1 VSGHPETRDLLGPF
15 VMGELGPA
23 EARAVEEH
31 LEDCPSCTQE
41 AEALRLA
48 HERLAELAAS
58 SETLPPHLKDR
69 PVVGLPRPAPPRPAP
84 WRRAPPWAA
93 AAAAVVL
100 LALGLAYG
108 PSLLGSR
115 EVVAATLEPTGR
127 APEAGGEVEIVGG
140 DENTEVRLEAWGL
153 PACEREEYYELWLVE
168 GEERVSAGTFS
179 VGHSGEVEVVLSA
192 PRFANSYPQ
201 VGITAERDTDPR
213 PGDAKML
220 GGELRES

>member
-15 VMGELGPA
+15 VMGGLGPA

-58 SETLPPHLKDR
+58 SEALPPHLKAR
-69 PVVGLPRPAPPRPAP
+69 PVVGLPRPAP
-84 WRRAPPWAA
+84 RRAAPPWAA
-93 AAAAVVL
+93 AAAVAL

-179 VGHSGEVEVVLSA
+179 VGHSGEVEVVLNA
-192 PRFANSYPQ
+192 PKFADSYPQ

-213 PGDAKML
+213 PGTAKML

>member
-15 VMGELGPA
+15 VMGELGPPKR
-23 EARAVEEH
+23 ARSKTTSKTAPRAGRRPKPCGSPTSA
-31 LEDCPSCTQE
+31 CPSSPP
-41 AEALRLA
+41 
-48 HERLAELAAS
+48 S
-58 SETLPPHLKDR
+58 SEHPPQHLKDR
-69 PVVGLPRPAPPRPAP
+69 AVAGLPRTVPR
-84 WRRAPPWAA
+84 RIVPPWAA
-93 AAAAVVL
+93 VAAAVL
-100 LALGLAYG
+100 LVALGLAYG

-127 APEAGGEVEIVGG
+127 VPEAGGEVEIVGG
-140 DENTEVRLEAWGL
+140 DENMEVRLEAWGL

-179 VGHSGEVEVVLSA
+179 VGPSGEVEVVLNA

-201 VGITAERDTDPR
+201 VGITAERDADPR

>member
-1 VSGHPETRDLLGPF
+1 MSGHPETRDLLGPF
-15 VMGELGPA
+15 VMGDLGTA
-23 EARAVEEH
+23 EARAVEDH
-31 LEDCPSCTQE
+31 LEDCASCRQE
-41 AEALRLA
+41 TEALRLA
-48 HERLAELAAS
+48 HERLAEYAAS
-58 SETLPPHLKDR
+58 SETPPPRLKDR
-69 PVVGLPRPAPPRPAP
+69 AVAGPPRTVP
-84 WRRAPPWAA
+84 RRIVPPWAA
-93 AAAAVVL
+93 VAAAVLL

-127 APEAGGEVEIVGG
+127 APEAGGEVEIVGD
-140 DENTEVRLEAWGL
+140 DENMEVRLEAWGL

-179 VGHSGEVEVVLSA
+179 VGHSGEVEVVLNA
-192 PRFANSYPQ
+192 PKFADSYPQ

>member
-15 VMGELGPA
+15 VMGGLGPA

-31 LEDCPSCTQE
+31 LGDCPSCTQE

-48 HERLAELAAS
+48 HERLAEVAAS
-58 SETLPPHLKDR
+58 SETLPPRLKGR
-69 PVVGLPRPAPPRPAP
+69 AVVGLPRPAP
-84 WRRAPPWAA
+84 RRAAPPWAA
-93 AAAAVVL
+93 VAAAVVL
-100 LALGLAYG
+100 LALVALGLAYG

-179 VGHSGEVEVVLSA
+179 VGHSGEVEVVLNA
-192 PRFANSYPQ
+192 PKFADSYPQ

-213 PGDAKML
+213 PGTAKML

>member
-1 VSGHPETRDLLGPF
+1 MSGHPETRDLLGPF
-15 VMGELGPA
+15 VMGELDPA
-23 EARAVEEH
+23 EARVVEDH
-31 LEDCPSCTQE
+31 LEGCASCRQE
-41 AEALRLA
+41 TEALRLA
-48 HERLAELAAS
+48 HERLAEFAAAS
-58 SETLPPHLKDR
+58 EHPPQHLKDR
-69 PVVGLPRPAPPRPAP
+69 AVAGLPRSVPR
-84 WRRAPPWAA
+84 RIVPPWVAVAA
-93 AAAAVVL
+93 ALLL

-115 EVVAATLEPTGR
+115 EVVAATLEPTGW

-140 DENTEVRLEAWGL
+140 DENMEVRLEAWGL

-168 GEERVSAGTFS
+168 GKERVSAGTFS
-179 VGHSGEVEVVLSA
+179 VGPSGEVEVVLNA

-201 VGITAERDTDPR
+201 VGITAERDADPR

>member
-1 VSGHPETRDLLGPF
+1 MSGHPETRDLLGPF

-23 EARAVEEH
+23 KARAVEEH

-48 HERLAELAAS
+48 HEHLVEFAAS

-69 PVVGLPRPAPPRPAP
+69 AVVGLPRPAP
-84 WRRAPPWAA
+84 RRAAPAWAA
-93 AAAAVVL
+93 VAAAVVL
-100 LALGLAYG
+100 VALGLAYG

-127 APEAGGEVEIVGG
+127 VPEAGGEVEIVGG
-140 DENTEVRLEAWGL
+140 DENMEVHLEAWGL

-179 VGHSGEVEVVLSA
+179 VGHSGEVEVVLNA
-192 PRFANSYPQ
+192 PKFADSYPQ
-201 VGITAERDTDPR
+201 VGITAERHTDPR

>member
-1 VSGHPETRDLLGPF
+1 MSGHLETRDLLGPF
-15 VMGELGPA
+15 VMGDLGTT
-23 EARAVEEH
+23 EARAVEDH
-31 LEDCPSCTQE
+31 LEDCASCRQE
-41 AEALRLA
+41 TEALRLA
-48 HERLAELAAS
+48 HERLAEFAAAS
-58 SETLPPHLKDR
+58 ETPPPRLKDR
-69 PVVGLPRPAPPRPAP
+69 AVAGLPRSVPR
-84 WRRAPPWAA
+84 RIVPPWAA
-93 AAAAVVL
+93 VAAAVVL

-127 APEAGGEVEIVGG
+127 APEAGGEVEIVGD
-140 DENTEVRLEAWGL
+140 DENMEVRLEAWGL

-179 VGHSGEVEVVLSA
+179 VGPSGEVEVVLNA

-201 VGITAERDTDPR
+201 VGITAERDADPR
-213 PGDAKML
+213 PSDAKML